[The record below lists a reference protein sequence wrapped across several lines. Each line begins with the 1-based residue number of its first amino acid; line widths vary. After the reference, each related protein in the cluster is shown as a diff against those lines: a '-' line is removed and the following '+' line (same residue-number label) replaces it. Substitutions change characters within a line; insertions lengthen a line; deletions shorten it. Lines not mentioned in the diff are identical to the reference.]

1 MKKTMD
7 KLSVFRMLY
16 RLSALELIRNRFGL
30 ILLFI
35 IPVLF
40 LAVVE
45 GTTGQGSL
53 PVKLY
58 FFHGTVP
65 LFLPAKEISLVFMAA
80 AVSGFLTAYYAVLLF
95 HQDFAYYRYCVSLSL
110 SPRIFALSRF
120 SFFFT
125 LVAALAA
132 LVLAV
137 LAVMLPM
144 RQVGAAFAG
153 FLLLGT
159 VYGSYGAA
167 VGLLSKD
174 YMVAVLLIALLANL
188 DAGWLQNPVFYSSAQ
203 QGGFIRW
210 LPAFYPCQFIFS
222 ALFAGRVNW
231 WALLLSFL
239 YALGFLALLFAV
251 IRHRL
256 KGVYHEKIR

>member
-1 MKKTMD
+1 MSKTMD
-7 KLSVFRMLY
+7 KPGVFRMLY
-16 RLSALELIRNRFGL
+16 RLTSLELLRNRFGL
-30 ILLFI
+30 LLLFF

-53 PVKLY
+53 PIKLY
-58 FFHGTVP
+58 FFHSSIS
-65 LFLPAKEISLVFMAA
+65 LLLPAKEISLVFMAA

-95 HQDFAYYRYCVSLSL
+95 QQDFYYYRYCVSLSL

-125 LVAALAA
+125 LVAGLAA

-137 LAVMLPM
+137 LAFMLPL

-159 VYGSYGAA
+159 VYGAYGGA

-174 YMVAVLLIALLANL
+174 HMVAILLIALLANL

-222 ALFAGRVNW
+222 ALFAGRINA
-231 WALLLSFL
+231 WALLMSLL
-239 YALGFLALLFAV
+239 YSLALLALLFGAV
-251 IRHRL
+251 RYRL
-256 KGVYHEKIR
+256 KGVYHE